1 MNQFTMIL
9 SYSKTYIKQEMF
21 TVEKATGEFIT
32 EVEKS
37 LTYNYVKVTSNDG
50 SGKYC
55 VVPKKMVDQ
64 YLTKIKE
71 MEIFEDDLWIVTFP
85 KCGTT
90 WTQEML
96 WMLNND
102 LDYEGSKNKSLDNRF
117 PFIE

>member
-1 MNQFTMIL
+1 
-9 SYSKTYIKQEMF
+9 MF
-21 TVEKATGEFIT
+21 TVERAAGEYIE

-37 LTYNYVKVTSNDG
+37 RTYGYVKVTANDG
-50 SGKYC
+50 SGKFC
-55 VVPKKMVDQ
+55 VVPKKMADQ

-71 MEIFEDDLWIVTFP
+71 MEIYEDDLWIVTFP

-96 WMLNND
+96 WMLNNG
-102 LDYEGSKNKSLDNRF
+102 LDYEGSRNKALDDRF